1 MLTVKEINE
10 VSFGKAGFS
19 GYKPEDVDN
28 FIDEV
33 VESFTQLQAERD
45 DAVQQSA
52 QLNQQMEELNGQ
64 IAELKAKNGELQKKL
79 AILAQ
84 KIESY
89 REEEDGIKEAIL
101 SAQKIGKDSI
111 QEAKGKAAVMLADA
125 EENAKKILE
134 SARDDAAKAA
144 REYANQVEQ
153 KRNEL
158 EEMKR
163 QVSAFRVSLLEMYKK
178 HLESINHIP
187 SFRFKDS
194 APASETVSQPESRPE
209 PEPEPEPQP
218 VPQPEPEP
226 EIEPEPEP
234 EPVPQPAPQTKAR
247 PVEVRK
253 PQPARQPAPRREQ
266 PEQLSMEGRTL
277 HDKVDYTREQLRRE
291 PDYDYHPDDDDLS
304 QVGIDLKAYSDIPE
318 SLQKEKASN
327 FSNLEFGDNV
337 DLGRKR
343 RRK

>member
-45 DAVQQSA
+45 NALQQTA
-52 QLNQQMEELNGQ
+52 QISQQVEEMKGQ
-64 IAELKAKNGELQKKL
+64 IADLKAKNIELQKKL
-79 AILAQ
+79 GILAQ
-84 KIESY
+84 KIEAY

-101 SAQKIGKDSI
+101 SAQKMAKESI

-125 EENAKKILE
+125 EDNAKKIME
-134 SARDDAAKAA
+134 NARDDAAKAA
-144 REYANQVEQ
+144 REYALQVDQ
-153 KRNEL
+153 KKGEL

-187 SFRFKDS
+187 SFRIKETTT
-194 APASETVSQPESRPE
+194 APVTETRTQTESRSVAVAE
-209 PEPEPEPQP
+209 PEPEPEPAPQP
-218 VPQPEPEP
+218 VVSKPAPVEPVYKAEPE
-226 EIEPEPEP
+226 EVVMEA
-234 EPVPQPAPQTKAR
+234 QPKVVQ
-247 PVEVRK
+247 
-253 PQPARQPAPRREQ
+253 RQPSHPVQQ
-266 PEQLSMEGRTL
+266 PVEQLSLGNASLNDR
-277 HDKVDYTREQLRRE
+277 VDLSRDQLRRE
-291 PDYDYHPDDDDLS
+291 PEQQSFPEDDDLS
-304 QVGIDLKAYSDIPE
+304 QVGIDLKAYSNIPE
-318 SLQKEKASN
+318 SLQREKATH

-337 DLGRKR
+337 DLGNKKR
-343 RRK
+343 RK